1 MVVAL
6 VIPTCRRTKINRR
19 TMAPVGVV
27 DRQLRLVIDGYRIGF
42 QGVEVGKIRK
52 CSRPL
57 NCLNQIYCSLLMNV
71 MKLFNEVK
79 SLDLLYSVIYSVSRQ
94 AATQQHEA
102 VISLDQLQ

>member
-1 MVVAL
+1 M
-6 VIPTCRRTKINRR
+6 
-19 TMAPVGVV
+19 V
-27 DRQLRLVIDGYRIGF
+27 DRLT
-42 QGVEVGKIRK
+42 
-52 CSRPL
+52 L

-94 AATQQHEA
+94 ATQQHEA